1 MYGLPASTLVN
12 RPLYKKA
19 VFEKFNLKTAERD
32 RFDADVS
39 RMAIVAYI
47 SPKKVSGLNEG
58 QDVKEFYVLQVQLKK
73 QDYDAKNI
81 LLLHKLIPQ
90 KIVFALDYD
99 QQTQFCIFH
108 TRLQQS
114 SWEPTK
120 EAAIPLKGL
129 TLDDVWNNIVAEIG
143 GLDNSAEETLE
154 QQIIHREEREKL
166 LQQIESLEK
175 RCRTEKQTRKKY
187 ELHQQLLKLKEEL
200 KSALTAVGTIAMAVV
215 SFIALRKNDAQVDE
229 MKRQWEED
237 HRPYINV
244 MLENNLSLS
253 STESRC
259 LKIEN
264 YGKGTANNVKLI
276 FDETFINNI
285 PVGKLKE
292 DFLSRKTKVYKV
304 ISGRFVVEIF
314 CDIIDYPQSSKG
326 RVSGEEINL
335 AQKQELLKY
344 LNNPIRVKVQYVWN
358 NKQYEESIILN
369 YNY

>member
-12 RPLYKKA
+12 KPLYKKA

-32 RFDADVS
+32 HFDADVS

-90 KIVFALDYD
+90 KIVFALDYE

-114 SWEPTK
+114 SWGLTT
-120 EAAIPLKGL
+120 EAIIPLKGL

-154 QQIIHREEREKL
+154 QQIIHREEHEKL

-187 ELHQQLLKLKEEL
+187 ELHQQIIKLKEEL
-200 KSALTAVGTIAMAVV
+200 K
-215 SFIALRKNDAQVDE
+215 
-229 MKRQWEED
+229 
-237 HRPYINV
+237 
-244 MLENNLSLS
+244 
-253 STESRC
+253 
-259 LKIEN
+259 
-264 YGKGTANNVKLI
+264 
-276 FDETFINNI
+276 
-285 PVGKLKE
+285 
-292 DFLSRKTKVYKV
+292 
-304 ISGRFVVEIF
+304 
-314 CDIIDYPQSSKG
+314 
-326 RVSGEEINL
+326 
-335 AQKQELLKY
+335 
-344 LNNPIRVKVQYVWN
+344 
-358 NKQYEESIILN
+358 
-369 YNY
+369 